1 MLVLELI
8 RKILLVIFAV
18 LIVILG
24 FTFATIKF
32 ALFILVMPFL
42 FLALLIAGI
51 AENLTRK
58 E

>member
-1 MLVLELI
+1 MLETI
-8 RKILLVIFAV
+8 RKILLIIFAIF
-18 LIVILG
+18 IVILG

-58 E
+58 D

>member
-1 MLVLELI
+1 MLETI

-18 LIVILG
+18 FIVILG

-32 ALFILVMPFL
+32 ALFILIMPFL

-51 AENLTRK
+51 AENLSRK